1 MLRSKNSKRK
11 WKNYRESKTRT
22 KSRKVFKQKTE
33 HYMVPYSKQP
43 YREKSRKIAPP
54 PSSQA
59 YTNLDTSSGGL
70 TNYLSRTLH
79 MVYPRISRAILAA
92 TL

>member
-1 MLRSKNSKRK
+1 
-11 WKNYRESKTRT
+11 
-22 KSRKVFKQKTE
+22 
-33 HYMVPYSKQP
+33 MVPYSKQP

-70 TNYLSRTLH
+70 TSYLSRTLH
-79 MVYPRISRAILAA
+79 KDLKKNELIKPLNIDYRLSNQDFNQKLILVHRD
-92 TL
+92 